1 MTCCNDQTVSYMNIQ
16 HHMLLCVIQT
26 QNMLELK
33 MRLEE
38 LQMENEY
45 QLRLR
50 DMNYNEK
57 MKELSDKFTQQ
68 IESLKITQQVCFFRV
83 VLQNSGCFCLCLFLT
98 CTVIIGHEDRDGKA
112 GS

>member
-1 MTCCNDQTVSYMNIQ
+1 MSNTWGHASSVFSPVF
-16 HHMLLCVIQT
+16 LSVCVLQT

-45 QLRLR
+45 QLRLK

-68 IESLKITQQVCFFRV
+68 IESLKSHQQVC
-83 VLQNSGCFCLCLFLT
+83 
-98 CTVIIGHEDRDGKA
+98 
-112 GS
+112 

>member
-1 MTCCNDQTVSYMNIQ
+1 MFLSV
-16 HHMLLCVIQT
+16 CVLQT

-45 QLRLR
+45 QLRLK

-57 MKELSDKFTQQ
+57 MKELSDKFTKQ
-68 IESLKITQQVCFFRV
+68 IESLKSHQQVC
-83 VLQNSGCFCLCLFLT
+83 
-98 CTVIIGHEDRDGKA
+98 
-112 GS
+112 

>member
-1 MTCCNDQTVSYMNIQ
+1 
-16 HHMLLCVIQT
+16 
-26 QNMLELK
+26 MLELK

-45 QLRLR
+45 QLRLK

-68 IESLKITQQVCFFRV
+68 IESLKSHQQVC
-83 VLQNSGCFCLCLFLT
+83 
-98 CTVIIGHEDRDGKA
+98 
-112 GS
+112 